1 MQKKLMAASA
11 ALLALA
17 LVVLTGVATHAAAG
31 PLIVCA
37 TTPDVGSLAR
47 VIGGKEIKLT
57 VFSKGTENAH
67 FIEAKPSFIKALSE
81 ADLFI
86 ETGMEL
92 EAAWSAVLLKNCRN
106 DVVQP
111 GSPGYLDSSRV
122 IAPMEVPTGGLDRA
136 LGDVHPAGNPH
147 FLLDPLAGLKVAALI
162 TQKMSELRPEQA
174 AYFQANYAAFRQQ
187 MCAAL
192 VGPTLAAKYDATK
205 LAALYEVGKLDAFL
219 KQQGDD
225 QALGG
230 WLGAMKPFYGAKAV
244 GDHSLWPYFAKR
256 FGLVMVGY
264 LEPKP
269 GLAPTTHHLQEL
281 IATMKADGAKLI
293 LASAY
298 YDPRHADFVARNA
311 GAHVATMANMVGA
324 RPGTDDYLSMADY
337 NIRQIVTALSAGK

>member
-1 MQKKLMAASA
+1 MRKHFLVAG
-11 ALLALA
+11 ALA
-17 LVVLTGVATHAAAG
+17 AFALILTAATALRAADA

-37 TTPDVGSLAR
+37 TTPDVGSLVQ
-47 VIGGKEIKLT
+47 VIGGQAIKLT

-67 FIEAKPSFIKALSE
+67 FIEAKPRFIKALSE
-81 ADLFI
+81 ADLLV

-92 EAAWSAVLLKNCRN
+92 EAAWSFVLLKNSRN
-106 DVVQP
+106 TAVQP
-111 GSPGYLDSSRV
+111 GSPGYLDVARV
-122 IAPMEVPTGGLDRA
+122 ITPLEVPTGALTRA

-147 FLLDPLAGLKVAALI
+147 FLLDPLCGLKAAALI
-162 TQKMSELRPEQA
+162 TQKLSELRPA
-174 AYFQANYAAFRQQ
+174 KADYFQANFNDFRQKL
-187 MCAAL
+187 CADL

-219 KQQGDD
+219 KQQGDE

-230 WLGAMKPFYGAKAV
+230 WLGQMQPYYGAKAV

-269 GLAPTTHHLQEL
+269 GLAPTTHHLEEL
-281 IATMKADGAKLI
+281 IGTMKADGCKLI

-298 YDPRHADFVARNA
+298 YDSRHADFVARNS
-311 GAHVATMANMVGA
+311 GAHVARMANMVGA
-324 RPGTDDYLSMADY
+324 RPGTDDYLSMTDY
-337 NIRQIVTALSAGK
+337 NIRQIVTALGESK